1 MPALPFIAG
10 LSSGASWLRR
20 CVVLLWLVS
29 GCAWGQPGAAPAVL
43 ILSGLQYGLP
53 VPEALIRGA
62 VAVLRERGVRQTD
75 IYIEH
80 LDLGRFGTP
89 DPSAAV
95 ATLLQQKYAGKHI
108 GLIVAQNQAALDF
121 LADAGYALLPPGL
134 PVLVTFVGAPPAR
147 WRGAPHRIVQVSDQ
161 YDVAGTVRLGLTLF
175 PRTRRM
181 VVVAGVGRPQ
191 AALPTE
197 VAQALVA
204 QRHRA
209 EVEDTAALAY
219 EAMLE
224 RVAKLPPDSVVV
236 LAAYFQDRTGRSFV
250 PVAVAAEIARRS
262 SAPVLTLYDAH
273 IATGLVG
280 GSVRVTETVGRRVG
294 EIGADLLRGAPLPE
308 PGAPLL
314 SVPPRPVFDWAQVQR
329 WRSDPARLPPDT
341 VFLNRPHTLWSEYR
355 PFVIASTATIVLL
368 TTLLLALVYQNQRRK
383 RAEHALRR
391 HQQQLETL
399 VEQRTAQLAQ
409 ATRTAENANQAKTT
423 FLANMSHEI
432 RTPMNAILGMSYLL
446 LRTDIGAHQRA
457 YVQKIQTA
465 SQHLLGLLN
474 DILDYSKIEAGQLT
488 VEHIDFGFQQVLDD
502 VTALIADKASD
513 KGLELILHI
522 DPRIP
527 EWLVGDPL
535 RLGQMLVNYAN
546 NAVKFT
552 VSGEVE
558 IRVQMQD
565 ETDREVLLHFSV
577 RDTGIGLTSAQSARL
592 FERFQQAD
600 SSTTRQ
606 YGGTGLGLAITRQ
619 LAIRMGGEVGV
630 DSTPGV
636 GSTFWF
642 TVRLGK
648 GEQVNPM
655 PQAPEAATE
664 AVAASPSL
672 VGASVLLVE
681 DNELNQEVARA
692 LLEGAGLTVDLAS
705 DGQEAVDKV
714 QARDYDLVLMDM
726 QMPGM
731 DGLEATRRIRASD
744 QRADL
749 PIIAMTANA
758 LDADREACL
767 QAGMNDH
774 VTKPIHPARLL
785 DTLRQWIRP
794 AGPG

>member
-1 MPALPFIAG
+1 MGDAATR
-10 LSSGASWLRR
+10 SS
-20 CVVLLWLVS
+20 
-29 GCAWGQPGAAPAVL
+29 PAVL

-62 VAVLRERGVRQTD
+62 VAVLRERGVSQTD

-80 LDLGRFGTP
+80 LDLGRFSAP
-89 DPSAAV
+89 DPSPAV
-95 ATLLQQKYAGKHI
+95 AALLQQKYAGKHI

-121 LADAGYALLPPGL
+121 LADAGYGLLPPGL

-175 PRTRRM
+175 PRTRRV

-191 AALPTE
+191 AALPAE
-197 VAQALVA
+197 VAQAVA
-204 QRHRA
+204 AQGHRA
-209 EVEDTAALAY
+209 EVEDTASLTH
-219 EAMLE
+219 EAMLK
-224 RVAKLPPDSVVV
+224 RVATLPPDTLVV

-250 PVAVAAEIARRS
+250 PVAVAAEVAKRS
-262 SAPVLTLYDAH
+262 NAPVLALYDAH

-280 GSVRVTETVGRRVG
+280 GSVRVTEAVGRRVG

-308 PGAPLL
+308 PGAPVL

-329 WRSDPARLPPDT
+329 WRGDPTRLPPDT

-355 PFVIASTATIVLL
+355 PFVMASTAIIVLL
-368 TTLLLALVYQNQRRK
+368 TALLLALVYQNQRRK

-399 VEQRTAQLAQ
+399 VEQRTAELAR
-409 ATRTAENANQAKTT
+409 ATRTAENASQAKST

-432 RTPMNAILGMSYLL
+432 RTPMNAIMGMSHLL

-474 DILDYSKIEAGQLT
+474 DILDYSKIEAGELA
-488 VEHIDFGFQQVLDD
+488 VEHIEFGFRQVLDD
-502 VTALIADKASD
+502 ATALIADKASD
-513 KGLELILHI
+513 KGLERITHI

-527 EWLVGDPL
+527 ERLVGDPL
-535 RLGQMLVNYAN
+535 RLGQMLLNYAN

-552 VSGEVE
+552 ARGEVE
-558 IRVQMQD
+558 IRAQMRE
-565 ETDREVLLHFSV
+565 ETDREVVLYFSV
-577 RDTGIGLTSAQSARL
+577 RDTGIGLTPAQSARL

-619 LAIRMGGEVGV
+619 LATRMGGEVGV
-630 DSTPGV
+630 ESTPGV

-648 GEQVNPM
+648 GEQADPVAQALRADLHNATTQPR
-655 PQAPEAATE
+655 QAPAEVEEAGVAEE
-664 AVAASPSL
+664 APSL

-681 DNELNQEVARA
+681 DSELNQEVARA
-692 LLEGAGLTVDLAS
+692 LLEGAGVTVDLAC
-705 DGQEAVDKV
+705 DGQQAVEKV
-714 QARDYDLVLMDM
+714 LARDYDLVLMDM

-731 DGLEATRRIRASD
+731 DGLEATRRIRASG
-744 QRADL
+744 QRAGL

-794 AGPG
+794 RPG